1 MCRLPDKVR
10 VGSES
15 KKVNGFPDSNQRMG
29 VGWEVGV
36 KRWKD
41 GGVFGGD

>member
-10 VGSES
+10 VRSES
-15 KKVNGFPDSNQRMG
+15 KKVNGFPDSNQRIG
-29 VGWEVGV
+29 VEQEVGV

-41 GGVFGGD
+41 EGVFGGD